1 MKQTSHPI
9 PLRFVNHGVRAKLV
23 GIQSSQRISRRLSE
37 LGFVPGI
44 ELSIVA
50 DSGSA
55 LMIALGDTRMALEYP
70 LAHALLVTVVEQ
82 GSY

>member
-9 PLRFVNHGVRAKLV
+9 PLRFVQQGARAKLV
-23 GIQSSQRISRRLSE
+23 GIQSSQRMSRRLSE

-44 ELSIVA
+44 ELSVIA

-55 LMIALGDTRMALEYP
+55 LMIALGDSRMAIEYP
-70 LAHALLVTVVEQ
+70 LAHALLVTVVEH
-82 GSY
+82 GAC